1 VEGVGRC
8 FLFLREGAG
17 ASEGKRQRQE
27 KDGGKEREKGRASSF
42 NYLWRPFE
50 AGAASVFRLPL
61 CVTIIISITWYY
73 SRHFTLARIRVRVR
87 VTRRR
92 MHLAR
97 AQVHTS
103 EYVSAPLLSS
113 KLLKT
118 SWFLIALV
126 QRTSLRKTFFLSL
139 SLSFSRPDIFVKSLK
154 KLSLVT
160 REREYLQSRIYLPRK
175 QKFRF
180 LLRASTELI
189 SFSRTIINRIS
200 LYNYFASSLGE
211 ELFP

>member
-1 VEGVGRC
+1 
-8 FLFLREGAG
+8 
-17 ASEGKRQRQE
+17 
-27 KDGGKEREKGRASSF
+27 
-42 NYLWRPFE
+42 
-50 AGAASVFRLPL
+50 
-61 CVTIIISITWYY
+61 VTIIISITWYY

-87 VTRRR
+87 VTRR

-118 SWFLIALV
+118 SWFLIASV

-139 SLSFSRPDIFVKSLK
+139 FLSFGYLRKILK
-154 KLSLVT
+154 KLSLSVT
-160 REREYLQSRIYLPRK
+160 REREYLQSRVYLPRK